1 LEKPKVDDYRRMSAE
16 ERIKLVEQIYIS
28 YPRLEAVIKK
38 IEHCHRHSEL
48 SAEPECLLITGE
60 TGAGKTTLY
69 KRYEQRF
76 PRRVTEDGT
85 IVPVLSVSIPVPA
98 TVKSMVTTLLVALG
112 DPVAEKGAVVNQTL
126 RLKRLLACCGT
137 QLVILDE
144 FQHFIDRDSRK
155 VLQNVSDWLKD
166 LLNEMGVPVVLIGMP
181 SSEQI
186 LEANAQLKRRFAA
199 RASLAPFGWDSPEE
213 QIEFRKFL
221 KVLDGRLPLL
231 ERSQLA
237 DPETAYLI
245 YCATGGTVAYVMKL
259 VRRATAIALEQG
271 GEKLTLETLAQ
282 AYDERLAADAP
293 ERENPFI
300 CDTDGRTSK
309 AA

>member
-1 LEKPKVDDYRRMSAE
+1 MPNPNDYRHMSIE
-16 ERIKLVEQIYIS
+16 ERIRLVEQIYIS

-38 IEHCHRHSEL
+38 IEHCHNHSKH

-98 TVKSMVTTLLVALG
+98 TNKSLVTTLLVALG
-112 DPVAEKGAVVNQTL
+112 DPAAGKGTVINQTF
-126 RLKRLLACCGT
+126 RLKRLVKGCG
-137 QLVILDE
+137 VEIIILDE
-144 FQHFIDRDSRK
+144 FQHFIDKDSRK
-155 VLQNVSDWLKD
+155 ILQNVSDWLKD
-166 LLNEMGVPVVLIGMP
+166 LLNETSIPVVLIGMP
-181 SSEQI
+181 NSEEI
-186 LEANAQLKRRFAA
+186 LEANKQLKRRFAA
-199 RASLAPFGWDSPEE
+199 RESLAPFGWDTPGE

-231 ERSQLA
+231 ERSNLA
-237 DPETAYLI
+237 DTGTAYLI

-259 VRRATAIALEQG
+259 VRRATATALEQG
-271 GEKLTLETLAQ
+271 GEKLTLEVLAQ
-282 AYDERLAADAP
+282 AYDERLAADDT
-293 ERENPFI
+293 EKENPFLKGAS
-300 CDTDGRTSK
+300 GRKNK